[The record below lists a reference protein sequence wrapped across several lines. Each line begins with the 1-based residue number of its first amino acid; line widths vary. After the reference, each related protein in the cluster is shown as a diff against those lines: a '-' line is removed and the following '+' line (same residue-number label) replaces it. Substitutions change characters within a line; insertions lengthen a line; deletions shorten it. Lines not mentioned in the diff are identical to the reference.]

1 MRTRGLVV
9 VLPLQM
15 LLVML
20 HPGSAVADLHWL
32 RMEEPRNFGYF
43 VGDTLQR
50 HAYILVDPD
59 DTLSAASLPKPGPV
73 NYWLDLASVAVRE
86 SRAQGGKLY
95 RVTLVY
101 QNFYVPLDPRKLTI
115 PEWPLQLAGSSA
127 VIPAFAFTASPIREL
142 FPEKSGETV
151 ATFLKPDARAAPVSA
166 GRAPRGLALSA
177 AIALLTLALL
187 AWHYAWWPFVT
198 RPDRP
203 FTRAARKI
211 AALGGDAVAAADDR
225 AALLALHRAFDAAA
239 KRRLLADDLD
249 GFLAQHPEFAACRA
263 EVVWFFQSSRDL
275 FFGGSVAQ
283 PMPLQAVS
291 ALAARLA
298 AGERR
303 R

>member
-1 MRTRGLVV
+1 MSARG
-9 VLPLQM
+9 VLGALLLQM
-15 LLVML
+15 LPLML
-20 HPGSAVADLHWL
+20 NPASAVAGLRWL

-59 DTLSAASLPKPGPV
+59 DTLQAASLPKPGAV
-73 NYWLDLASVAVRE
+73 NYWLDLVSVEVRE

-101 QNFYVPLDPRKLTI
+101 QNFYVPLDPRKLTV
-115 PEWPLQLAGSSA
+115 PEWPLQLGGGSA

-151 ATFLKPDARAAPVSA
+151 DTFLKPDARAALVSA
-166 GRAPRGLALSA
+166 GWAPHGLALSA
-177 AIALLTLALL
+177 AVALLTLALL
-187 AWHYAWWPFVT
+187 AWHYAWWPFGA

-211 AALGGDAVAAADDR
+211 AALAGNAVATANYR

-239 KRRLLADDLD
+239 KRRLLADDVD

-263 EVVWFFQSSRDL
+263 EIAKFFQSSREV
-275 FFGGSVAQ
+275 FFGGSVA
-283 PMPLQAVS
+283 PLMPLDAVET
-291 ALAARLA
+291 LAAQLSA
-298 AGERR
+298 AERTR
-303 R
+303 